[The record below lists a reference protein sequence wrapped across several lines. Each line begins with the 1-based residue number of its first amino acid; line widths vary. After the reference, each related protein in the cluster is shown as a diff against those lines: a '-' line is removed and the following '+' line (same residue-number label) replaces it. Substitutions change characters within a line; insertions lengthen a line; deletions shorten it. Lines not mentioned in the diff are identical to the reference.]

1 MVALFCPF
9 LSDIED
15 VLAAAADFL
24 NSFWCEIRE
33 RHTAARGYMLF
44 GIELTGSLGKE
55 TFLMLAGDCA
65 GLCVWGGFGFLCFWV

>member
-9 LSDIED
+9 LSHIED
-15 VLAAAADFL
+15 VLAAAAAAADFL

-55 TFLMLAGDCA
+55 AFFDVVG
-65 GLCVWGGFGFLCFWV
+65 